1 MSVDSHLERLYADGR
16 RNDVATS
23 ERSSMM
29 LNITPSTGV
38 FLDLLVSD
46 SKPKRILELGT
57 SNGYSTIW
65 IARAA
70 HRVGAHIDTV
80 DISPRKT
87 RLASRNLAECDLQGV
102 VTIHTADCGDF
113 LRDCDSLFYDLVFLD
128 SDRTAYRDWVVDLV
142 RVIRFGLL
150 VVDNATTHPEEM
162 LDFKRHLSN
171 DLGFAIAVLPIGN
184 GQMIV
189 QDGG

>member
-16 RNDVATS
+16 RNDVSTS

-29 LNITPSTGV
+29 LNITPSTGA
-38 FLDLLVSD
+38 FLDVLVTD
-46 SKPKRILELGT
+46 AKPKRILELGT

-65 IARAA
+65 LARAA
-70 HRVGAHIDTV
+70 RHIGAHIDTV
-80 DISPRKT
+80 DTSPHKT
-87 RLASRNLAECDLQGV
+87 RLASCNLADCELQDV
-102 VTIHTADCGDF
+102 VTVHTADCGDF
-113 LRDCDSLFYDLVFLD
+113 LSDCNSLIYDFVFLD
-128 SDRTAYRDWVVDLV
+128 SDRTAYCDWVVDLV

-150 VVDNATTHPEEM
+150 VVDNATSHPNE
-162 LDFKRHLSN
+162 LLYFRRHLSD
-171 DLGFAIAVLPIGN
+171 DLGFAVVVLPIGN